1 MWLEQHLFWS
11 VHDGCIQVGKLSE
24 LEQVSIF
31 LKCEVSV
38 LVEKCYVMMGFMP
51 KDNSIKEGLLLY

>member
-1 MWLEQHLFWS
+1 M
-11 VHDGCIQVGKLSE
+11 HDGCIQVGKLSE